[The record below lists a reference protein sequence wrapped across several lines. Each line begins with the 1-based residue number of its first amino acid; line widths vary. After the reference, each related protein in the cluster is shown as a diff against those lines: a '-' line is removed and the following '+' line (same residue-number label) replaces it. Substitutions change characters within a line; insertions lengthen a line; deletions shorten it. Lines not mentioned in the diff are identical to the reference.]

1 MLCIAKHMPILRIRH
16 QNTAIWNGMCVFQF
30 SLCIIKRLSVASF
43 TVHFFERL
51 NDKKIFAHTFEWWLR
66 TNVSILPNF
75 NRPTQTYNFGVW
87 VFGIMNIF
95 DHPVE
100 NQSSDLRH
108 IFPPKENTTT
118 DKQSKQKKKPFHK
131 GWPSEIAFCCTIHD
145 FESDKQFALSI
156 LTE

>member
-75 NRPTQTYNFGVW
+75 NRPTQTYNLAYEFLVLW
-87 VFGIMNIF
+87 IF
-95 DHPVE
+95 LITLLKI
-100 NQSSDLRH
+100 NRQTCA
-108 IFPPKENTTT
+108 IFFLQRRTRQLINKV
-118 DKQSKQKKKPFHK
+118 SKKRSPFIKADQVKLH
-131 GWPSEIAFCCTIHD
+131 SAVQYTI
-145 FESDKQFALSI
+145 LS
-156 LTE
+156 LTNNSP